1 MPRTQPGE
9 VWMVDLGLVG
19 KVRPCLVMSDY
30 PADNELA
37 LLVVVPP
44 TTALRANRW
53 EFALPKPFLAQGA
66 FHLQQIQAV
75 PITRL
80 ERKIG
85 LLAGA
90 EFQNLKAA
98 LVQLLDLVPA
108 PRLPS

>member
-19 KVRPCLVMSDY
+19 KVRPCLVLSDY

-37 LLVVVPP
+37 LLVVVPH

-53 EFALPKPFLAQGA
+53 EFPLSKPFLALGA
-66 FHLQQIQAV
+66 FHLQQIQSV

-80 ERKIG
+80 ERKLG
-85 LLAGA
+85 LLTGSG
-90 EFQNLKAA
+90 FQKFKDT
-98 LVQLLDLVPA
+98 LVQLLHLVPA
-108 PRLPS
+108 S